1 MPKQPSGGLLEAG
14 LYTHK
19 QFSLYSTY
27 CTVSTTAVCVDQGVA
42 NTWNVFGFIT
52 MCRAMRRKLCKEPL
66 HCFQNEVFDWLHVSN
81 YVAIFL

>member
-27 CTVSTTAVCVDQGVA
+27 CTVSTTVCGPRCCKYVECVWFHYNVQGNA
-42 NTWNVFGFIT
+42 QE
-52 MCRAMRRKLCKEPL
+52 AM
-66 HCFQNEVFDWLHVSN
+66 
-81 YVAIFL
+81 